1 MELVNMN
8 RGMCTVWWK
17 EVPEQYFTQHLDYS
31 AMLILLFVY
40 MSFGSQIFVC
50 RLSHFQHLI
59 TALDYSQITTVAQ
72 HYQTVIA
79 VNL

>member
-1 MELVNMN
+1 
-8 RGMCTVWWK
+8 
-17 EVPEQYFTQHLDYS
+17 
-31 AMLILLFVY
+31 MLILLFVY